1 MLPGVL
7 YDLDHDFSRHQ
18 IGTQQPSHVRV
29 ENSVGERVIQ
39 KKMWEKGR
47 RPTVL
52 RDVRSHLG
60 GIGTV
65 AVATTVTVA
74 VATTAAPDHLA

>member
-1 MLPGVL
+1 
-7 YDLDHDFSRHQ
+7 
-18 IGTQQPSHVRV
+18 
-29 ENSVGERVIQ
+29 VGERVIQ

>member
-7 YDLDHDFSRHQ
+7 SDLDHDFSRHQ

-60 GIGTV
+60 GIG
-65 AVATTVTVA
+65 AATVTVA

>member
-1 MLPGVL
+1 
-7 YDLDHDFSRHQ
+7 
-18 IGTQQPSHVRV
+18 VRV

-60 GIGTV
+60 GIG
-65 AVATTVTVA
+65 AATVTVA